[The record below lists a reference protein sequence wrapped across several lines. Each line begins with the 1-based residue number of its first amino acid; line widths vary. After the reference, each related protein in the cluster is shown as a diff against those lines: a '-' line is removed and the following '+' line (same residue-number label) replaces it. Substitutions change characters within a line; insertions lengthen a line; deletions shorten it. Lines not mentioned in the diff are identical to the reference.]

1 MRLFWV
7 CLLVSVWACSDDP
20 GEQLPVASPEHNP
33 LGNNDDILPYP
44 SSLYEA
50 ADPASPTGYDLAVP
64 IGAFPGNINTGA
76 PFDPTR
82 LSRRHGWSPATTILW
97 AAPNGVDPATLT
109 GQDDMATSITL
120 ASSTL
125 ILDITASEF
134 VAHFAEVDVNEQD
147 HLSNQAVYLRPAQ
160 RLTGGHRYAVAITK
174 AVKANGGKD
183 LPRAPGFQAV
193 LDNKDFGHVLLDQDR
208 PRLRDAL
215 DALEAAG
222 VARDQLLVAWDFT
235 VDDDATT
242 IHDALKA
249 RDVALAAMGPGG
261 SNLTYTVTSDVT
273 GTVNGDPRIARRIEL
288 DFEVPAVTAPDL
300 AGFYRD
306 GNGEVMVTGTMTA
319 HAFIELP
326 PCATSA
332 NGKSGVLIYGHGFF
346 GSLQEARSAEYLR
359 DIMSSDGCL
368 IVAATLWTGMSQDD
382 IPNALIA
389 LNDLNQGWGFGER
402 IFQGIIN
409 NIALEELMRN
419 KLADELLTDSG
430 GSLVDAPHTFF
441 LGISM
446 GHILGSVFMAY
457 DPAIVHGVLH
467 VGAAN
472 WSLLFERSD
481 KWSVYGV
488 PLKGSYKNL
497 LEADI
502 MEQVLEMEMEPADG
516 SSVAGIDIPNTQPKS
531 LLMMTSLHDA
541 QVPNLAGFYQARSLG
556 LTLLSP
562 SSVITPYGFDGKAT
576 DLTRAYVIV
585 DEHPSPEPPTDNEV
599 INFDNNAHENPRRRA
614 GLQEMMKLFW
624 GYGTAMQT
632 CTGPCDCAAGNCGVL
647 QMPMYGGE

>member
-1 MRLFWV
+1 MRVFWV
-7 CLLVSVWACSDDP
+7 CLLLAACGDDP
-20 GEQLPVASPEHNP
+20 APLPVATPEHNP
-33 LGNNDDILPYP
+33 LGTNNDILPFP
-44 SSLYEA
+44 SSLYET
-50 ADPASPTGYDLAVP
+50 ADPGSPTGYVLDVP
-64 IGAFPGNINTGA
+64 VGAFPDNTNTGV
-76 PFDPTR
+76 PFDPTP
-82 LSRRHGWSPATTILW
+82 LARRHGWSPVTTILW
-97 AAPNGVDPATLT
+97 AAPGGVDPSTLT
-109 GQDDMATSITL
+109 GQDAMATSITL

-288 DFEVPAVTAPDL
+288 DFEVPAVTGPDL

-368 IVAATLWTGMSQDD
+368 IVGATLWTGMSQDD

-419 KLADELLTDSG
+419 KLADEVLTDSG
-430 GSLVDAPHTFF
+430 GSLVDVPHTFF

-457 DPAIVHGVLH
+457 DPAIMHGVLH

-488 PLKGSYKNL
+488 PLKGSYASL

-502 MEQVLEMEMEPADG
+502 MEQVLEIEMEPADG
-516 SSVAGIDIPNTQPKS
+516 ASVAGIPIPNTPEKA

-562 SSVITPYGFDGKAT
+562 SSVITPYGFASHT
-576 DLTRAYVIV
+576 EDLTRAYVIV
-585 DEHPSPEPPTDNEV
+585 DEHPSPEPPVDNEV

-614 GLQEMMKLFW
+614 GLQTMMKLFW
-624 GYGTAMQT
+624 GYGEAMQT
-632 CTGPCDCAAGNCGVL
+632 CAGACDCAAGNCGVL